1 MDLIRIGAFLKAL
14 RRERQL
20 TQEQLAEA
28 LNVSRRTVS
37 RWETGS
43 NLPDLDLLIEM
54 ADFYQVDLRDM
65 LNGERKSGKMDEEMK
80 DTLLKAADYTSEE
93 KARLL
98 RRMHGLFIAGLLGFA
113 LYLALSSLG
122 PDAAPYRVIGDFGL
136 GFACGMLHVGVILT
150 GRYEK
155 KLRAFKTM
163 LLQKNSQAD

>member
-98 RRMHGLFIAGLLGFA
+98 RRMHGLFIAGLVGFA

-122 PDAAPYRVIGDFGL
+122 PDAAPYGVTGDFGL
-136 GFACGMLHVGVILT
+136 GFACGMLLVGVILT
-150 GRYEK
+150 GRNEK